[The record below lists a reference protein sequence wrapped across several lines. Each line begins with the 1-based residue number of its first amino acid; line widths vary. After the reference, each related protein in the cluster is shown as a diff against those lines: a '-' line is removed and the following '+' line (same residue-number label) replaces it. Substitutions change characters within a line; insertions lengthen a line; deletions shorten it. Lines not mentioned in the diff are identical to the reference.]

1 MLCTNLNVLLKLIII
16 LEHKVAPKIEFD
28 MLSRIISK
36 LLLSKTSLINN
47 ENKNRL
53 INLDLLDTYTKQRDF
68 TLLDAGCGNGTNLED
83 IILKYP
89 DAKIIGID
97 NFKTGYRDAKKVR

>member
-1 MLCTNLNVLLKLIII
+1 MLQII
-16 LEHKVAPKIEFD
+16 KFD
-28 MLSRIISK
+28 MLSKIISK
-36 LLLSKTSLINN
+36 LSFKVKTSLINN

-83 IILKYP
+83 IILKINIQ
-89 DAKIIGID
+89 KIYLLGMVYSLLQMILE
-97 NFKTGYRDAKKVR
+97 

>member
-1 MLCTNLNVLLKLIII
+1 
-16 LEHKVAPKIEFD
+16 
-28 MLSRIISK
+28 MLSKIISK
-36 LLLSKTSLINN
+36 LSFKVKTSLINN

-97 NFKTGYRDAKKVR
+97 NFKPDIDDAKKKFGNKIEKPRL

>member
-1 MLCTNLNVLLKLIII
+1 MLQII
-16 LEHKVAPKIEFD
+16 KFD
-28 MLSRIISK
+28 MLSRIIFK
-36 LLLSKTSLINN
+36 LSSIVKTSLINN

-53 INLDLLDTYTKQRDF
+53 INLDLLDTYTKHRNF
-68 TLLDAGCGNGTNLED
+68 TLLDAGCGNGKNLED

-97 NFKTGYRDAKKVR
+97 NFKPDIDDVKKILAIKLIFYIVIVLI

>member
-1 MLCTNLNVLLKLIII
+1 MVQI
-16 LEHKVAPKIEFD
+16 IEFD
-28 MLSRIISK
+28 MLSRIIST
-36 LLLSKTSLINN
+36 LSNKVKTSLINN

-53 INLDLLDTYTKQRDF
+53 INLDLLDTYTKQRNF
-68 TLLDAGCGNGTNLED
+68 TLLDAGCGNGKNLED

-97 NFKTGYRDAKKVR
+97 NFKPDIDDVKKILAIKLIFYIVIVLI